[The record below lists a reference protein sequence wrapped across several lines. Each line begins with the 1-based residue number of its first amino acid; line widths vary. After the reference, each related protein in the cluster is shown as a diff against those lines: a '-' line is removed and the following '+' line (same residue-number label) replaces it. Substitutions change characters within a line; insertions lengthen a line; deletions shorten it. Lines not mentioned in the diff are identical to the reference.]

1 MSVAEETRPRVPG
14 GRSRR
19 TGDEIDLVRT
29 YLDDLALRPV
39 PSPDEQVELARRAR
53 AGEGAARDRM
63 IEANLRLVVHW
74 AKRYQRSGMEL
85 LDLVQHGALGLM
97 RAVEKFD
104 PDKGYQFS
112 TYASWWIRQA
122 IQRGIE
128 REARAIYVPVGASDR
143 ERMLERVAARM
154 REELGREPAA
164 EELAEATGLSVSQV
178 QGAREVVSV
187 VASLDQPVEPGTETS
202 LVEVVSGESG
212 TDSPVEGEILE
223 RFATGELH
231 RALARLP
238 ELERR
243 ALCLRFGLDGNA
255 PVSVAET
262 ARRLRVGQRR
272 ARELERRALR
282 TLAESPELTA
292 ADAA

>member
-1 MSVAEETRPRVPG
+1 MSVAEETRPRAPG
-14 GRSRR
+14 GRGRR

-53 AGEGAARDRM
+53 GGEGAARDRM

-104 PDKGYQFS
+104 PEKGYQFS

-238 ELERR
+238 ELERF
-243 ALCLRFGLDGNA
+243 ALCLRFGLDGSA

>member
-1 MSVAEETRPRVPG
+1 
-14 GRSRR
+14 
-19 TGDEIDLVRT
+19 
-29 YLDDLALRPV
+29 
-39 PSPDEQVELARRAR
+39 
-53 AGEGAARDRM
+53 M

-128 REARAIYVPVGASDR
+128 REARAIYVPVGASER
-143 ERMLERVAARM
+143 ERMIERVASRM
-154 REELGREPAA
+154 REELGREPAP
-164 EELAEATGLSVSQV
+164 EELAVATGLSVGQV
-178 QGAREVVSV
+178 HAAREVVSV

-212 TDSPVEGEILE
+212 DSSVEGEILE
-223 RFATGELH
+223 RLATGELH
-231 RALARLP
+231 RAMARLP

-243 ALCLRFGLDGNA
+243 ALHLRFGLDGSP

-272 ARELERRALR
+272 ARDLERRALR
-282 TLAESPELTA
+282 TLAESPELA